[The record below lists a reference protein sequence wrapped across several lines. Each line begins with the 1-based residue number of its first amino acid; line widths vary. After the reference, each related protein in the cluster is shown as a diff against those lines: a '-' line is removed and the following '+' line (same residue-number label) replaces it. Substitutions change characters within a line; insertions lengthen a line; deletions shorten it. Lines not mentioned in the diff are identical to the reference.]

1 MLKVKPLITRFLLL
15 LFVIAQLYFVLAIVK
30 EKIIEPWL
38 LLIFVLFILAMVLS
52 YKKKHRLHIPTHFE
66 IDYWVFLWFLIGSFS
81 TYFLQHNLQ
90 FNTVLS
96 AGMVGFVGSFTSK
109 IKKIPTSKSWPVVIY
124 CGAFVGM
131 TKLELG
137 YIYLFTATLLTSLFY
152 TFTQHYFHGIGGKLG
167 TLAFMG
173 VLYSYLIF
181 RLFS

>member
-1 MLKVKPLITRFLLL
+1 MPNVKTYITRFLLL
-15 LFVIAQLYFVLAIVK
+15 LFVIAQLYFVLAIIKDKLVD
-30 EKIIEPWL
+30 PWL
-38 LLIFVLFILAMVLS
+38 LAVFLFFVLIMVLS
-52 YKKKHRLHIPTHFE
+52 YKQKHRLHISDTSK
-66 IDYWVFLWFLIGSFS
+66 IDYWVFLCFLMGSFS
-81 TYFLQHNLQ
+81 TYFLQHNLH

-96 AGMVGFVGSFTSK
+96 AGIVGFVGSFSSK
-109 IKKIPTSKSWPVVIY
+109 IKTIPTSKSLPVAIY

-137 YIYLFTATLLTSLFY
+137 YSYLFSATILSSLFY

-181 RLFS
+181 KLFA